1 MSNRKAADLTP
12 RLLRTSDASRYLGVS
27 IRTLEK
33 YRSYGGG
40 PIYRKLGGTV
50 VYRLVDLED
59 WAVNG
64 TRKSTSDD
72 TAGYVPPARPLTPA
86 EKQAL

>member
-1 MSNRKAADLTP
+1 MSHRKAADIPP
-12 RLLRTSDASRYLGVS
+12 RLLRTSDASNYLGVS

-40 PIYRKLGGTV
+40 PIYRKIGGTV

-59 WAVNG
+59 WAANG
-64 TRKSTSDD
+64 TRASTSDE
-72 TAGYVPPARPLTPA
+72 TAGYVRPARPLTPA
-86 EKQAL
+86 EKRAL

>member
-1 MSNRKAADLTP
+1 MNNRKAADLPP
-12 RLLRTSDASRYLGVS
+12 RLLRTPDASRYLGVS

-40 PIYRKLGGTV
+40 PTYRKIGGTV
-50 VYRLVDLED
+50 VYTLDDLED
-59 WAVNG
+59 WAAHG
-64 TRKSTSDD
+64 TRKSTSDK

-86 EKQAL
+86 EKRTL